1 MAKLSIWALRHTQ
14 KKDLFAQH
22 TLHNTQKWMEY
33 MPVEAE
39 VSYRDQQSEKVTGIQ
54 QDCGEHI

>member
-1 MAKLSIWALRHTQ
+1 
-14 KKDLFAQH
+14 
-22 TLHNTQKWMEY
+22 MEY

-54 QDCGEHI
+54 QDCGEHIWNLIVSRVLMQLLHTLIFT